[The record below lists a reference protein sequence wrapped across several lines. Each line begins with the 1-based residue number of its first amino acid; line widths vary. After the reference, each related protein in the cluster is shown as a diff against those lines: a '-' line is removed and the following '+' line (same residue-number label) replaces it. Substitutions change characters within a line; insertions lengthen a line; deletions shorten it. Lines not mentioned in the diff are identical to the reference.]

1 VPRVEE
7 LRGEALVEPPASDEP
22 RLRRPR
28 AGPPATRAPAV
39 IPLVHAPDDPGP
51 ELEGVA
57 EPAPE
62 AAEPKPDV
70 WGRLRQY
77 FKQ

>member
-1 VPRVEE
+1 MEE
-7 LRGEALVEPPASDEP
+7 LRGEPLIEPSASDEP
-22 RLRRPR
+22 RPRRPR
-28 AGPPATRAPAV
+28 TSAPRPPAV

-51 ELEGVA
+51 EIEGVI

-62 AAEPKPDV
+62 AADAPPDV

-77 FKQ
+77 FKTQG